1 MYTNNNEVSLDYD
14 CIEAIR
20 NLKQAVEFIQTAI
33 DELDKATTAEAIEE
47 AAAAFETEAD
57 GYLKLASKYVNRM
70 WETAIGHEKGEL

>member
-20 NLKQAVEFIQTAI
+20 NLKQAVDFIQTAI
-33 DELDKATTAEAIEE
+33 DELNEATTSEAIEE

-70 WETAIGHEKGEL
+70 WETAVGREKGEL

>member
-70 WETAIGHEKGEL
+70 WGTAVGREKGEL